1 VVKTIKAHAEP
12 VTSIIY
18 SQGKLISGSKDSK
31 IAIIT
36 SAGGNFKLEKIVDLG
51 YMALKVPKSIDFYK
65 NNLLLGLRNG
75 SIMEIKNVM
84 DEKSDTKIHMH
95 SHFEGETWGLAVFEN
110 KFITSGG
117 DNQILMYDADTH
129 EVIRTGKISEKVSKK
144 KEEDATT
151 ARGDKF

>member
-1 VVKTIKAHAEP
+1 MVKTIKAHAEP

-36 SAGGNFKLEKIVDLG
+36 FAGGNFKLEKIVDLG

-95 SHFEGETWGLAVFEN
+95 SHFEGETWGLAVLEN

-129 EVIRTGKISEKVSKK
+129 EVIRSGKISEKVSKK
-144 KEEDATT
+144 K
-151 ARGDKF
+151 RRRCNYSKR